1 MGDGDATT
9 VVGQNSGERDFLEEA
24 SRIVEQAKE
33 LQDAAS
39 SLISRTTREEDS
51 LRQKAKSLDS
61 SIQGL
66 RSAVRKSK
74 LDPNQAEKV
83 MIHFFLSI

>member
-1 MGDGDATT
+1 MGDST
-9 VVGQNSGERDFLEEA
+9 NSGERDFVGEA
-24 SRIVEQAKE
+24 SGIVEQAKE

-61 SIQGL
+61 SIHQL
-66 RSAVRKSK
+66 RSSVRKSK
-74 LDPNQAEKV
+74 LDSDQAEKV
-83 MIHFFLSI
+83 I

>member
-1 MGDGDATT
+1 MGDST
-9 VVGQNSGERDFLEEA
+9 NSGERDFVGEA
-24 SRIVEQAKE
+24 SGIVEQAKE

-61 SIQGL
+61 SIHQL
-66 RSAVRKSK
+66 RSSVRKSK
-74 LDPNQAEKV
+74 LDSNQAEKV
-83 MIHFFLSI
+83 I